1 MSWDGDGYMG
11 SNITVIQYDP
21 EWARLYE
28 ELRDFVR
35 PVLTDLVVTIE
46 YVGSTSVPGL
56 APMKVI

>member
-1 MSWDGDGYMG
+1 MG